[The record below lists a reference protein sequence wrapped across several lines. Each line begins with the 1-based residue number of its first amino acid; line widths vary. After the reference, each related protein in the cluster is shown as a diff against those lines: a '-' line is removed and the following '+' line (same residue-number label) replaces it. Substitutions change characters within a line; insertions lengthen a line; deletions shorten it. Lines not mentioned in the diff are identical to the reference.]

1 MSQTT
6 DPSKLSPD
14 QSNQAFALV
23 SDVVENLY
31 LMGIGERNIARLY
44 SDFQNPPTDL
54 EMYALIPP
62 APSKQD
68 IDAVRAIAAPVN
80 REQ

>member
-1 MSQTT
+1 
-6 DPSKLSPD
+6 
-14 QSNQAFALV
+14 
-23 SDVVENLY
+23 
-31 LMGIGERNIARLY
+31 
-44 SDFQNPPTDL
+44 L